1 MSYIAAVSGK
11 GGSGES
17 AARVRAMKDV
27 VLGSNPL
34 LEAFGNAM
42 TLRNYNSSRFGK
54 WFNLRFDRYGN
65 PYGGKITNYLLEKS
79 RIVRPGKGERSFHIF
94 YQMLRGMPSE
104 ALKKIRLRSSD
115 PESYASL
122 KRTGVN
128 QHSSLDDRK
137 EFAEMRESMKVLGM
151 GSIYFYLFI
160 INH

>member
-1 MSYIAAVSGK
+1 MTTNTRRDKREKRKKTEAAKQIMSYIAAVSGK

-17 AARVRAMKDV
+17 AARVRAVKDV

-54 WFNLRFDRYGN
+54 WFNLRFDRFGN

-94 YQMLRGMPSE
+94 YQMLRGMSSE
-104 ALKKIRLRSSD
+104 ALKKNSA
-115 PESYASL
+115 PFE
-122 KRTGVN
+122 
-128 QHSSLDDRK
+128 
-137 EFAEMRESMKVLGM
+137 
-151 GSIYFYLFI
+151 
-160 INH
+160 